1 MSVTVGDIIRIM
13 ETFAPSRLAEE
24 WDNAGLQ
31 VGQKDQPVRTIWVAL
46 DPLPDVVAEACK
58 NNDSLL
64 ITHHPL
70 IFKPFK
76 SLDLNTPAGS
86 VIRMAVM
93 HNLSIFS
100 AHTNLDSATGGV
112 NDLLARRIGLK
123 NLDVLGKSIM
133 SANYKLV
140 VYVPVEYEQKVLDAI
155 FETKAGIIGEY
166 SCCTFRNKGK
176 GTYRPSA
183 LAKPFSGS
191 SGEISH
197 AEESRI
203 EVLALEDDIADLI
216 EHVRKNHPYETM
228 AYDVYEIKNQKSKIK
243 NLNQG
248 LGRIGEL
255 DETMELASFA
265 IKIKEDLGL
274 KSVKIAG
281 KPDLPVNKAA
291 VCSGS
296 GSGMMRD
303 FISSGAQVYIS
314 GDLRYHDARD
324 AEAAN
329 LGLIDIGHFASEH
342 LVVESLAENL
352 RELLFEIGM
361 DITVKACGLE
371 KDPFIIL

>member
-1 MSVTVGDIIRIM
+1 MSVTVGDIIKIM

-31 VGQKDQPVRTIWVAL
+31 VGQKDQPVHTIWVAM

-58 NNDSLL
+58 NNDNLL

-76 SLDLNTPAGS
+76 SLDFNTPAGS
-86 VIRMAVM
+86 VIRMAVR

-123 NLDVLGKSIM
+123 NPEVLGKSIV
-133 SANYKLV
+133 SDSYKLV
-140 VYVPVEYEQKVLDAI
+140 VYVPAEYEQKVLDAI
-155 FETKAGIIGEY
+155 FETRAGIIGEY
-166 SCCTFRNKGK
+166 TCCSFRNKGK

-183 LAKPFSGS
+183 LAKPFSGV

-197 AEESRI
+197 AEELRI
-203 EVLALEDDIADLI
+203 EVVVSEDDITDVI
-216 EHVRKNHPYETM
+216 EHIRKNHPYETM
-228 AYDVYEIKNQKSKIK
+228 AYDVYKIQNPKSEIQNP
-243 NLNQG
+243 NQG

-265 IKIKEDLGL
+265 LKIKDTLGL
-274 KSVKIAG
+274 NSVKIAG

-291 VCSGS
+291 LCSGS
-296 GSGMMRD
+296 GSGMMRN
-303 FISSGAQVYIS
+303 FMSSGAQVYIS

-342 LVVESLAENL
+342 LIVESLTERL
-352 RELLFEIGM
+352 RTALFEIGM

-371 KDPFIIL
+371 KDPFKIL